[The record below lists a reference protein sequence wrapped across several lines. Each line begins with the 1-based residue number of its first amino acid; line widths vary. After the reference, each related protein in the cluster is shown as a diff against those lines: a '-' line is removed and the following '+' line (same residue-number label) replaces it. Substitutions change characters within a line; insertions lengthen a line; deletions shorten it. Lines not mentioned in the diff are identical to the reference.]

1 MDGPAGCKTPH
12 LKRRIQMSGN
22 WLKRIALV
30 CMTPEVD
37 AQEHS
42 EALPSYGIH
51 RIQAAIVANPAF
63 ANTEVRIIQSHTEI
77 FMNAG

>member
-1 MDGPAGCKTPH
+1 
-12 LKRRIQMSGN
+12 MSGN

-63 ANTEVRIIQSHTEI
+63 ANTEVRIIE
-77 FMNAG
+77 